1 MFELTTEN
9 VESLIGKKIR
19 FTAPAY
25 RMNKDYE
32 GVCIIKSVDYA
43 NRKPLKCECLEGDDL
58 SYAFLEDYGTPRSF
72 AYTDSGRTVFV
83 EEVK

>member
-32 GVCIIKSVDYA
+32 GVCIIKSIDYA
-43 NRKPLKCECLEGDDL
+43 HRNALECECLEGDDL

-83 EEVK
+83 EEVE